1 MSTKKYVVQHKNKK
15 RKKEQEKMNTRI
27 HLIYI
32 YAREARKKRKERSK
46 ALSGQEENLLTG
58 RGVKKKG
65 GGGGRKEKERV
76 KFLNIIRFSS
86 TIYKKYRY
94 LCGYYYIV

>member
-15 RKKEQEKMNTRI
+15 KKERTRKNEHKDTPYLYIRARSTEK
-27 HLIYI
+27 
-32 YAREARKKRKERSK
+32 KKRLEQGSFRT
-46 ALSGQEENLLTG
+46 GENLLTG

-65 GGGGRKEKERV
+65 GERKEKERV